1 MCVFFPLS
9 NRNLWIFVSK
19 FTEFDARK
27 LHKLYKHAIKKRQE
41 NAQVVQ
47 LVRTGDVVPGLR
59 SCGFFYFSIDFI
71 SCGPLQAMEQNTR
84 NTNTHG
90 YKHAG
95 AALLPERF

>member
-1 MCVFFPLS
+1 MDERLKKEKSRMLHCYIDSVFFPLW

-47 LVRTGDVVPGLR
+47 LIRTGDVVPGLH
-59 SCGFFYFSIDFI
+59 SC
-71 SCGPLQAMEQNTR
+71 
-84 NTNTHG
+84 
-90 YKHAG
+90 
-95 AALLPERF
+95 ALLF